1 MKEQTT
7 SKTLFC
13 LRSMKTFRNIAL
25 GILIFTTIIIVG
37 TLSFYNY
44 QLRPVSNSKE
54 IVKVEIPNNSTAK
67 DIAKILKKNKLI
79 RDERVFRIYVKIMK
93 PDTLKAGHYEFKKNL
108 GVKKIV
114 KELEK
119 GSNINPDEIKLTFK
133 EGITMRDIAKVIEA
147 NTNNSYDS
155 VLEKVND
162 EKYLDTVIKKY
173 WFVSEEIKNPSIY
186 YKLEGYLFP
195 ETYIFKN
202 KDVTVEE
209 IFNKMLDEMDKRLTP
224 YKEDLSK
231 NGLSIHQT
239 LTLASMI
246 EEEATGDLEQRK
258 NIASVFVNRI
268 NRGMSLGSDVTTRYA
283 LKIDNPKQALSAKQY
298 QTVSLYNTRLT
309 DGSMNGKLPI
319 GPIATFGKESLEA
332 SIYPNI
338 TNYIYFIANIKTNE
352 TFFFDNASGFEQK
365 KNELR
370 SVNGGL

>member
-1 MKEQTT
+1 
-7 SKTLFC
+7 
-13 LRSMKTFRNIAL
+13 MKTFKNVAL

-54 IVKVEIPNNSTAK
+54 IVKVEIPNNSSAK

-93 PDTLKAGHYEFKKNL
+93 PDTLKAGHYELKKNL

-173 WFVSEEIKNPSIY
+173 WFIEEDIKNPSIY

-224 YKEDLSK
+224 YKQDLNK

-268 NRGMSLGSDVTTRYA
+268 NKGMSLGSDVTTRYA
-283 LKIDNPKQALSAKQY
+283 LKIDNPKQALSAREY

-332 SIYPNI
+332 SINPNT